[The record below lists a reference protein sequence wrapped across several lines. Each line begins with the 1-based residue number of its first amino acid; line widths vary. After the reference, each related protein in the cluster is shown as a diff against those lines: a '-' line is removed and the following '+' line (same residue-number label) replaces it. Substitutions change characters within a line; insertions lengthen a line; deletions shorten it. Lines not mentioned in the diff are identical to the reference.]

1 MFQIEVVEKVWHTA
15 TISDEEEQKV
25 KDYIKCNPDEFE
37 YMNEEE
43 AICKAVWDLY
53 YGGEIEIYNDDCVDS
68 DTNTEEV
75 NWSEF
80 EDCSAEEILNR

>member
-15 TISDEEEQKV
+15 TITNEEEQKV
-25 KDYIKCNPDEFE
+25 KDYIKCNPDKFE

-43 AICKAVWDLY
+43 AICKAVFDLY
-53 YGGEIEIYNDDCVDS
+53 HDGEMEIYNDDCVDS
-68 DTNTEEV
+68 DTCTEEV

-80 EDCSAEEILNR
+80 EDYSAEEILNR

>member
-43 AICKAVWDLY
+43 AICKAVLDLY
-53 YGGEIEIYNDDCVDS
+53 YGREIEIYNDDCVDS

>member
-1 MFQIEVVEKVWHTA
+1 MFKIEVVEKVWHTA

-43 AICKAVWDLY
+43 AICKAVFDLY
-53 YGGEIEIYNDDCVDS
+53 YDGEIEIYDDDCVDS
-68 DTNTEEV
+68 ESITEKV